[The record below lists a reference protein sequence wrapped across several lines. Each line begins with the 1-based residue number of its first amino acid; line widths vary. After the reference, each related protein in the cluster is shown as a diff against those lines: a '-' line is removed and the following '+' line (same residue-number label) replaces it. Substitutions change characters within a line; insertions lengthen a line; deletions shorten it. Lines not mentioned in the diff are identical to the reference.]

1 MFDRKVEILEY
12 FLVYSFDFC
21 LNYEIFVIYRGIC
34 WKINLIKDFYRI
46 MFEESFSWFGII
58 FVERENY

>member
-21 LNYEIFVIYRGIC
+21 LNYEIFVIYCGIC

-46 MFEESFSWFGII
+46 MFEESFLWFGII